1 MRKKRLAG
9 WLAAGIAAL
18 LLSGCKE
25 TGAASAD
32 ITENEEIIVDSVDSE
47 EKPETPEETAALE
60 EKAETE
66 QEESQQDWI
75 VGTWKT
81 RTDTSDSAL
90 EMWLQTYT
98 TCFSPDGQV
107 VHYGHRNVDR
117 GSWRR
122 IDENTVIAD
131 FDQCIYKGIGGEEY
145 PIDEYSVTYRFN
157 EDKTSLSRT
166 SLSRSTRYEER
177 YFTARM
183 EKEGEWVSYHVS
195 DFDNYGEILLRE
207 SDECEI
213 EEEYNTM
220 AVFPD
225 EGEFCMKLEK
235 RLIGIAKDL
244 AEGREVELE
253 EIDLPYELEQV
264 AFYDLTGDGKEE
276 IFAYVSM
283 LPHHPDN
290 DSGATYIL
298 TPTNSGIYTILAK
311 NTRNIYS
318 ELLAPDGTVLLS
330 DSIYQGSSSWK
341 GGVRIHLGYRAGQV
355 TVEKKESYN
364 FHWDFPLVNK
374 VNDFQ
379 NGRYSVYVARNPE
392 QGEAERYGA
401 YIDIEDSLKIDEEY
415 FQPKQV
421 SFTDYNYFDSEYP
434 ALYSEWSPFPEGWWQ
449 DGGLYAEDVEDGN
462 ADNYADWVEKA
473 ADDRPDELLRKAV
486 EQSGL
491 IMEKKAYPW
500 TAETKKNVTEILRC
514 PAADYYYESDDYAA
528 EYVRGDIVFYE
539 KVFYAG
545 AEQEEKRVIWQGTA
559 EDAPPAV
566 CYLDVLE
573 EYERLWE
580 NGTLEEEETEKE
592 KNDGNWHTSG
602 KYAGLYFENVLCEKE
617 NEYKENRQ
625 LCYSLVDL
633 SGEGIC
639 ELLIGMRNTENP
651 DSDGWLFTAFT
662 CQSGEIT
669 TIIYWYGGEYLGGQ
683 DWALCRGNVLEIS
696 RAVYGYGDYGY
707 YTLAPYAA
715 WAKMTE
721 TFGYIGH
728 MVDQEM
734 QYDYYDSNEEPI
746 SEAEYEELLRHYAR
760 VKIEWK
766 ELDGFF

>member
-1 MRKKRLAG
+1 MGKKRLTG
-9 WLAAGIAAL
+9 WIAAGIAAL

-25 TGAASAD
+25 TGAAPAD
-32 ITENEEIIVDSVDSE
+32 ITENEEITVDSVDSVDLE
-47 EKPETPEETAALE
+47 EKPEAPEETAALE
-60 EKAETE
+60 EAPE
-66 QEESQQDWI
+66 QDAI

-90 EMWLQTYT
+90 EMWMQTYT

-107 VHYGHRNVDR
+107 VHYGHRNVDK

-145 PIDEYSVTYRFN
+145 PIYEYSVTYRFN
-157 EDKTSLSRT
+157 EDKTSLSR
-166 SLSRSTRYEER
+166 SMKYGRQK
-177 YFTARM
+177 YFTARV
-183 EKEGEWVSYHVS
+183 EKEGGAVYPQVS
-195 DFDNYGEILLRE
+195 DFDNYEEILLRE

-213 EEEYNTM
+213 EEEYDT
-220 AVFPD
+220 FPY
-225 EGEFCMKLEK
+225 EREFCIKLEK

-244 AEGREVELE
+244 ADGQEVELE

-283 LPHHPDN
+283 LSHYGN
-290 DSGATYIL
+290 TSGATYIL

-311 NTRNIYS
+311 NTKTFYH

-330 DSIYQGSSSWK
+330 DSIYQGPSSWK

-355 TVEKKESYN
+355 TVEKEESYN
-364 FHWDFPLVNK
+364 FHWDDPLVNR

-379 NGRYSVYVARNPE
+379 NGKYSVYVARNPE

-401 YIDIEDSLKIDEEY
+401 YIDIEDSLKIDEEF

-434 ALYSEWSPFPEGWWQ
+434 ALYSEWNPFSEDWWQ
-449 DGGLYAEDVEDGN
+449 WGGLYAEDLEDG
-462 ADNYADWVEKA
+462 DSYRYADWVEKA
-473 ADDRPDELLRKAV
+473 ADDRPDELLGKAV

-500 TAETKKNVTEILRC
+500 TAETKKNVMEILRC
-514 PAADYYYESDDYAA
+514 PVADYYYESNDYTA

-545 AEQEEKRVIWQGTA
+545 AEKEGKRVIWQGTA

-573 EYERLWE
+573 EFERLWE

-592 KNDGNWHTSG
+592 EDDGSWHTSG
-602 KYAGLYFENVLCEKE
+602 KYAEAYFENGLCKDKYYRE
-617 NEYKENRQ
+617 NMQ

-651 DSDGWLFTAFT
+651 DDDGMLHTVFT

-669 TIIYWYGGEYLGGQ
+669 NIMRNGGENDGAHYWG
-683 DWALCRGNVLEIS
+683 LCRGNILEIS
-696 RAVYGYGDYGY
+696 RAVAGYGDYWY

-721 TFGYIGH
+721 TFGYTGFNKE
-728 MVDQEM
+728 EM
-734 QYDYYDSNEEPI
+734 QYDYYNSEKEPI
-746 SEAEYEELLRHYAR
+746 SEAEYEELLRRYAG
-760 VKIEWK
+760 VEIEWK
-766 ELDGFF
+766 ALDGFF